1 MSEQIVIDAKDA
13 VLGRTASYAA
23 KQALLG
29 KSVIVVNCTDA
40 LVTGNRNL
48 IIKRYSQ
55 MRARGKGAQKGP
67 IIPKVPEKLMKRIIR
82 GMLSYSKGRGEA
94 AFDRIRCHNAVPK
107 EFESAK
113 KISLARELRVNSIKL
128 SEIAKI
134 I

>member
-1 MSEQIVIDAKDA
+1 MNEQIVIDAKDA

-29 KSVIVVNCTDA
+29 RPVAVVNCTDA
-40 LVTGNRNL
+40 LVTGNKNL

-67 IIPKVPEKLMKRIIR
+67 TIPKVPEKLMKRIIR
-82 GMLSYSKGRGEA
+82 GMLSHSQKRGGD
-94 AFDRIRCHNAVPK
+94 AFDRIRCYNSVPK

-113 KISLARELRVNSIKL
+113 KISLAKALRVKTIKL